1 MEKTI
6 VIINGTGGSG
16 KDTFIKFVEKYAKV
30 VNVSSV
36 DFVKEVATLAGWQGE
51 KSEKA
56 RKFLSDLKV
65 IMTEYNDGP
74 FKSIASSV
82 GKFRESDSQ
91 IMFIHI
97 REPENIQ
104 RAVEEFGAYSLLVK
118 RVGLENIAS
127 NPSDANVDN
136 YDYDFYVENDTLET
150 LDKSAELFV
159 RNFEKSSHYGRVL
172 KHLNN
177 PQ

>member
-1 MEKTI
+1 MEKVI

-16 KDTFIKFVEKYAKV
+16 KDTFIDFVKKYAKV

-51 KSEKA
+51 KSDEA

-65 IMTEYNDGP
+65 IMTAYNDGP
-74 FKSIASSV
+74 FRSIASSV
-82 GKFRESDSQ
+82 EKFRNSDSD

-97 REPENIQ
+97 RELENIK
-104 RAVEEFGAYSLLVK
+104 RAVDSFGAYTLLVK
-118 RVGLENIAS
+118 REGLENIS
-127 NPSDANVDN
+127 TNYSDANVDN
-136 YDYDFYVENDTLET
+136 YAYDFYVENNTLEG

-159 RNFEKSSHYGRVL
+159 RNFDKSHHYARTL
-172 KHLNN
+172 KPLDDIE
-177 PQ
+177 